1 MIVTVLFAF
10 SGNDFS
16 EGPEGFHKKIDELL
30 KANKMD
36 EAEKM
41 ALKEYKLYPDNA
53 EVICALACC
62 YRWMATTR
70 GVSFDNSAMGL
81 KDGEAGTFGL
91 QEGDIE
97 RIFKDQLFID
107 REKYKKAEKL
117 YFEIIQK
124 VPSYENSYF
133 NLLNDY
139 QTLNDFDSYFKVIDL
154 YVRNLKGSLRTPP
167 AMIDLAGKLFN
178 KQQYPQAEKLYNII
192 IDNYPDFMPARSDL
206 GVVYATKG
214 KISQALPL
222 LKAVY
227 DKTPDDIINMQSY
240 FAVLIRSEDF
250 KPAFE
255 VSQKMYEKEKSNRL
269 ALFNSGLIAYLI
281 GEDYKTIFNTYLA
294 GTKSQP
300 DNKKDFYSLCIDQI
314 MSFEQKSKD
323 EKAGFLGWALLQFY
337 NQKYYEQ
344 AIIMG
349 NILHTITET
358 NQSLNIMAAIF
369 DINYVGEKIIYYLD
383 KINESRKTDSTII
396 SEYNLNYNYG
406 RAYYLL
412 GDYKRSQEY
421 LLKNLED
428 KKDDCKLNY
437 VLGKCYLDEGNI
449 NKAREFFEV
458 NANMND
464 KNQMDYINYSIRE
477 LNKLNAAVNKQ

>member
-1 MIVTVLFAF
+1 
-10 SGNDFS
+10 
-16 EGPEGFHKKIDELL
+16 
-30 KANKMD
+30 
-36 EAEKM
+36 
-41 ALKEYKLYPDNA
+41 
-53 EVICALACC
+53 
-62 YRWMATTR
+62 
-70 GVSFDNSAMGL
+70 
-81 KDGEAGTFGL
+81 
-91 QEGDIE
+91 
-97 RIFKDQLFID
+97 
-107 REKYKKAEKL
+107 
-117 YFEIIQK
+117 
-124 VPSYENSYF
+124 
-133 NLLNDY
+133 
-139 QTLNDFDSYFKVIDL
+139 
-154 YVRNLKGSLRTPP
+154 
-167 AMIDLAGKLFN
+167 
-178 KQQYPQAEKLYNII
+178 
-192 IDNYPDFMPARSDL
+192 MPARSDL

-477 LNKLNAAVNKQ
+477 LYKLNAAVDKQ